1 MAKRLPML
9 LAALWCTGFYAWL
22 VLSGTQNSIYLDYE
36 HMQFISWQMTAS
48 AAALS
53 LGWAAGITG
62 AEIVAVL
69 ATVGYWA
76 AAITFY
82 PYGLYIAPSFLLS
95 LIGLF
100 ITFRPITGNMERK
113 KVIFMPAPAEEKEH
127 IVKIHRNGFTLA
139 ATIIATVYV
148 LFMLAFF
155 AGNEVYKTFPIAVPH
170 AIISVIVV
178 SIAWAAYFT
187 QVKSLLLTAAIGYC
201 LMASTFL
208 IFGLFMVLPI
218 VFGFV
223 GYAQVRNAGKH
234 EREDLEKAILQKR
247 LEMLEKQLEDK

>member
-9 LAALWCTGFYAWL
+9 LAAFWCTGFYAWL

-36 HMQFISWQMTAS
+36 HMQSISWQLTVS

-82 PYGLYIAPSFLLS
+82 PYGLYVAPSFLLS
-95 LIGLF
+95 IVGLF
-100 ITFRPITGNMERK
+100 
-113 KVIFMPAPAEEKEH
+113 VIFKPISGGAKKETAVPAPAEEKECTVQ
-127 IVKIHRNGFTLA
+127 IRRNGFTLA
-139 ATIIATVYV
+139 AAIIATVYV
-148 LFMLAFF
+148 LFILVFF

-201 LMASTFL
+201 LMAGTFL

-223 GYAQVRNAGKH
+223 GYAQVRNAGKR
-234 EREDLEKAILQKR
+234 EREALETAVLQKR
-247 LEMLEKQLEDK
+247 LEVLEKQLENK

>member
-22 VLSGTQNSIYLDYE
+22 VLSGTQNGIYLDYE
-36 HMQFISWQMTAS
+36 HMQSISWQLTVS

-53 LGWAAGITG
+53 FGWAAGITG

-82 PYGLYIAPSFLLS
+82 PYGLYVAPSFLLS
-95 LIGLF
+95 IVGLF
-100 ITFRPITGNMERK
+100 
-113 KVIFMPAPAEEKEH
+113 VIFKPISGGAKKETAVPAPAEEKECTVQ
-127 IVKIHRNGFTLA
+127 IRRNGFTLA
-139 ATIIATVYV
+139 AAIIATVYV
-148 LFMLAFF
+148 LFILVFF

-201 LMASTFL
+201 LMAGTFL

-223 GYAQVRNAGKH
+223 GYAQVRNAGKR
-234 EREDLEKAILQKR
+234 EREALETAVLQKR
-247 LEMLEKQLEDK
+247 LEVLEKQLESK

>member
-36 HMQFISWQMTAS
+36 HMQSISWQLTVS
-48 AAALS
+48 AVALS
-53 LGWAAGITG
+53 FGWAAGITG
-62 AEIVAVL
+62 AEIIAVL
-69 ATVGYWA
+69 ATVGYWS

-82 PYGLYIAPSFLLS
+82 PYGLYVAPSFLLS
-95 LIGLF
+95 IVGLF
-100 ITFRPITGNMERK
+100 
-113 KVIFMPAPAEEKEH
+113 VIFKPISGGAKKETAVPAPAEEKECTVQ
-127 IVKIHRNGFTLA
+127 IRRNGFTLA
-139 ATIIATVYV
+139 AAIIATVYV
-148 LFMLAFF
+148 LFILVFF

-201 LMASTFL
+201 LMAGTFL

-223 GYAQVRNAGKH
+223 GYAQVRSVGKH
-234 EREDLEKAILQKR
+234 EREALETAVLQKR
-247 LEMLEKQLEDK
+247 LEVLEKQLENK

>member
-36 HMQFISWQMTAS
+36 HMQSISWQLTIS

-76 AAITFY
+76 VAITFY
-82 PYGLYIAPSFLLS
+82 PYGLYVAPSFLLS
-95 LIGLF
+95 IVGLF
-100 ITFRPITGNMERK
+100 
-113 KVIFMPAPAEEKEH
+113 VIFKPISGGAKKETAVPAPAEEKECTVQ
-127 IVKIHRNGFTLA
+127 IRRNGFTLA
-139 ATIIATVYV
+139 AAIIATVYV
-148 LFMLAFF
+148 LFILVFF

-178 SIAWAAYFT
+178 SIAWSAYFT

-201 LMASTFL
+201 LMAGTFL

-223 GYAQVRNAGKH
+223 GYAQVRNAGKR
-234 EREDLEKAILQKR
+234 EREALETAVLQRR
-247 LEMLEKQLEDK
+247 LEVLEKQLESK

>member
-22 VLSGTQNSIYLDYE
+22 VLSGTQNGIYLDYE
-36 HMQFISWQMTAS
+36 HMQYISWQLTVS

-53 LGWAAGITG
+53 FGWAAGITG
-62 AEIVAVL
+62 AEIVAVF

-82 PYGLYIAPSFLLS
+82 PYGLYVAPSFLLS
-95 LIGLF
+95 IVGLF
-100 ITFRPITGNMERK
+100 VIFKPISGGTK
-113 KVIFMPAPAEEKEH
+113 KVTTVPAPAEEKEH
-127 IVKIHRNGFTLA
+127 STQIRRNGFTLA
-139 ATIIATVYV
+139 AAIIATVYV
-148 LFMLAFF
+148 LFILVFF

-201 LMASTFL
+201 LMAGTFL

-223 GYAQVRNAGKH
+223 GYAQVRNAGKR
-234 EREDLEKAILQKR
+234 EREALETAVLQKR
-247 LEMLEKQLEDK
+247 LEVLEKQLENK

>member
-9 LAALWCTGFYAWL
+9 LAALWCTGFYTWL
-22 VLSGTQNSIYLDYE
+22 VLSGTQNGIYLDYE
-36 HMQFISWQMTAS
+36 HMQYISWQLTVS

-53 LGWAAGITG
+53 FGWAAGITG

-82 PYGLYIAPSFLLS
+82 PYGLYVAPSFLLS
-95 LIGLF
+95 IVGLF
-100 ITFRPITGNMERK
+100 VIFKPISGGTK
-113 KVIFMPAPAEEKEH
+113 KVTTVPAPAEEKEH
-127 IVKIHRNGFTLA
+127 STQIRRNGFTLA
-139 ATIIATVYV
+139 AAIIATIYV
-148 LFMLAFF
+148 LFILVFF

-178 SIAWAAYFT
+178 SIAWAAYST

-201 LMASTFL
+201 LMAGTFL

-223 GYAQVRNAGKH
+223 GYAQVRNAGKR
-234 EREDLEKAILQKR
+234 EREALETAVLQKR
-247 LEMLEKQLEDK
+247 LEVLEKQLESK

>member
-22 VLSGTQNSIYLDYE
+22 VLSGTQKSIYLDYE
-36 HMQFISWQMTAS
+36 HMQSISWQLTVS

-53 LGWAAGITG
+53 FGWAAGITG

-82 PYGLYIAPSFLLS
+82 PYGLYVAPSFLLS
-95 LIGLF
+95 IVGLF
-100 ITFRPITGNMERK
+100 IIFKPISGGTK
-113 KVIFMPAPAEEKEH
+113 KVTTVPAPAEEKEH
-127 IVKIHRNGFTLA
+127 PVQIRRNGFTLA
-139 ATIIATVYV
+139 AAIIATIYV
-148 LFMLAFF
+148 LFILVFF

-178 SIAWAAYFT
+178 SIAWAAYST
-187 QVKSLLLTAAIGYC
+187 QVQSLLLTAAIGYC
-201 LMASTFL
+201 LMAGTFL

-223 GYAQVRNAGKH
+223 GYAQVRNAGKR
-234 EREDLEKAILQKR
+234 EREALETAVLQKR
-247 LEMLEKQLEDK
+247 LEVLEKQLERK

>member
-22 VLSGTQNSIYLDYE
+22 VLSGTQNGIYLDYE
-36 HMQFISWQMTAS
+36 HMQSISWQLTIS

-82 PYGLYIAPSFLLS
+82 PYGLYVAPSFLLS
-95 LIGLF
+95 IVGLF
-100 ITFRPITGNMERK
+100 VIFKPISGGTK
-113 KVIFMPAPAEEKEH
+113 KVTTVPAPAEKKECAAQ
-127 IVKIHRNGFTLA
+127 IHRNGFTLA
-139 ATIIATVYV
+139 AAIISTVYV
-148 LFMLAFF
+148 LFILVFF

-170 AIISVIVV
+170 AITSVIVV

-201 LMASTFL
+201 LMAGTFL

-223 GYAQVRNAGKH
+223 GYAQVRNAGKR
-234 EREDLEKAILQKR
+234 EREALETAVLQKR
-247 LEMLEKQLEDK
+247 LEVLEKQLESK